1 MLYFPF
7 SFTSAAASLLSGA
20 GRVPPPRP
28 HPQQLL
34 GIALRFHDAGQVRLT
49 VETLSAVMAD
59 ARDCARTRKKE
70 RERGMQE

>member
-1 MLYFPF
+1 MLHFPF
-7 SFTSAAASLLSGA
+7 PFTSAASLLSGA
-20 GRVPPPRP
+20 GRVSPPRP

-34 GIALRFHDAGQVRLT
+34 GIPLRLHDAGQVRLA